1 MGDRIDDLPV
11 DQILPSKE
19 EREILN
25 TLYDPRER
33 YHPDSGGDDDSRD
46 KRSMMAAP
54 SRASMSSLFAEND
67 PFQGGGGGGKP
78 SGSTT
83 FQGELNTIMMLGLLF
98 LLLSTP
104 QLDRIIAGMAPFLQG
119 SELSRM
125 LIKTLLFV
133 MIAYLMMNWGLIRVS
148 KKNPPQ

>member
-54 SRASMSSLFAEND
+54 SRASMSSLFSEN
-67 PFQGGGGGGKP
+67 GESGKH

>member
-33 YHPDSGGDDDSRD
+33 YHPDSDRDNDSRD
-46 KRSMMAAP
+46 KRSMGMGP
-54 SRASMSSLFAEND
+54 SRASMSSLFSEND
-67 PFQGGGGGGKP
+67 GGGKH
-78 SGSTT
+78 SGTT

-125 LIKTLLFV
+125 LIKTMLFV